1 VLGHLADDVAYGTG
15 VWAGALRARSLAPV
29 RPVIAWH
36 PFRAGPA
43 SHAEPSPRQGHPYP
57 PAPPARQHS

>member
-1 VLGHLADDVAYGTG
+1 VRYVLGHLADDVAYGTG
-15 VWAGALRARSLAPV
+15 VWAGALRARSTAPV

-43 SHAEPSPRQGHPYP
+43 PRREPPPR
-57 PAPPARQHS
+57 

>member
-15 VWAGALRARSLAPV
+15 VWAGALRARSTAPV

-43 SHAEPSPRQGHPYP
+43 GRS
-57 PAPPARQHS
+57 ARRVLADRDAVGANEV